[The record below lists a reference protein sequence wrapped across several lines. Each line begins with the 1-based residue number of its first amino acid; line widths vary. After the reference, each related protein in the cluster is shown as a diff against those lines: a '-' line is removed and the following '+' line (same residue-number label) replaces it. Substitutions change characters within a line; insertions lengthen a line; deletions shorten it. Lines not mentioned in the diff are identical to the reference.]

1 MDELEE
7 NDVELESEPEPEPEF
22 ESDKEVRDAVRIL
35 LEGIGEDCER
45 EGLKRT
51 PHRVAKAFREGTKG
65 TSLAFFNCCTILK
78 EDFCSL
84 CFAYC
89 IMASLRS

>member
-7 NDVELESEPEPEPEF
+7 NDVELESEPEPEPEPEF
-22 ESDKEVRDAVRIL
+22 ESDKEVREAVRVL

-65 TSLAFFNCCTILK
+65 TSLVLIVVP
-78 EDFCSL
+78 
-84 CFAYC
+84 Y
-89 IMASLRS
+89 